1 MTDTEQFEP
10 VIIGF
15 TCNWCSYRAADLAGT
30 ARVKY
35 APNVRLV
42 RLMCSG
48 RLDPTFVL
56 KALAGGADGVLIS
69 GCHPGECHY
78 LEQNYKALRR
88 FMLLRRTLVQLGIE
102 PERVRLV
109 WASAAEGVK
118 LAAEINK
125 MVEEVRA
132 MGPLHWPMNGDW
144 NMAAVGGQ
152 VQGTSK
158 VPRTSPEEVTA

>member
-1 MTDTEQFEP
+1 MAEKFEP
-10 VIIGF
+10 LIIGF

-35 APNVRLV
+35 PPNIRLI

-56 KALAGGADGVLIS
+56 KALEGGADGVLIT

-78 LEQNYKALRR
+78 LEQNFKAWRRYKLLQR
-88 FMLLRRTLVQLGIE
+88 MLAQFGIE

-109 WASAAEGVK
+109 WASAAEGTQ
-118 LAAEINK
+118 LAQAISK

-132 MGPLHWPMNGDW
+132 LGPLHWSTNGAEP
-144 NMAAVGGQ
+144 AAV
-152 VQGTSK
+152 SEI
-158 VPRTSPEEVTA
+158 PASLEEVAA